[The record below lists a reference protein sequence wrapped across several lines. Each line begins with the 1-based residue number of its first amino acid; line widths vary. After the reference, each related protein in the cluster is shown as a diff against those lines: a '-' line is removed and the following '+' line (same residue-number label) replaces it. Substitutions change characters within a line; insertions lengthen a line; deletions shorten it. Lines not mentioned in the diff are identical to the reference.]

1 MTCSEVIMLNEN
13 DQEVPDQFDECSYS
27 CDICMEKFSWF
38 EDLGVH
44 RTASHGMGAVRM
56 RQTLESYN
64 CDICPL
70 MYNSEAE
77 LEDHVESCHMD
88 YI

>member
-1 MTCSEVIMLNEN
+1 
-13 DQEVPDQFDECSYS
+13 
-27 CDICMEKFSWF
+27 MEKFSWF

-44 RTASHGMGAVRM
+44 RAASHGMGAVRM

-77 LEDHVESCHMD
+77 LEDHVESCHGLHLD
-88 YI
+88 WIVVDSQK